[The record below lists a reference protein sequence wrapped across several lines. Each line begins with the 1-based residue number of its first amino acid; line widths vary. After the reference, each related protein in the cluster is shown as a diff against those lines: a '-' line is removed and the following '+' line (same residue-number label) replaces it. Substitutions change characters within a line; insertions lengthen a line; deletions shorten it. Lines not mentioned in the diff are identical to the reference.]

1 MQNKQDNA
9 YRNKGVK
16 DAPDLAISSSPITRI
31 ARMPINKTQDQ
42 IKEFVERDL
51 SFESIEKANEKRG
64 LDLTQLKSKR
74 NNKLY
79 DCDNYSSE
87 TVGKRIDCKVTTKVI
102 KGDKR
107 ETWLES

>member
-1 MQNKQDNA
+1 MSDNILSYSVTA
-9 YRNKGVK
+9 LIVYG
-16 DAPDLAISSSPITRI
+16 ISCIFFFI
-31 ARMPINKTQDQ
+31 VVWYLNWDQ

-87 TVGKRIDCKVTTKVI
+87 TV
-102 KGDKR
+102 
-107 ETWLES
+107 

>member
-1 MQNKQDNA
+1 
-9 YRNKGVK
+9 
-16 DAPDLAISSSPITRI
+16 
-31 ARMPINKTQDQ
+31 MPINKTQDQ

-87 TVGKRIDCKVTTKVI
+87 TV
-102 KGDKR
+102 
-107 ETWLES
+107 